1 VSRGQSQSMLVA
13 DVQKKAAPFGR
24 RVLVP
29 TPACAG
35 LANSLVVLRRLEAEN
50 LQLRQQAVDLAL
62 EIQALRNVE
71 P

>member
-1 VSRGQSQSMLVA
+1 VSRGQSQPMLVA
-13 DVQKKAAPFGR
+13 EVQKKAAPFGR
-24 RVLVP
+24 RILAP
-29 TPACAG
+29 TPARAG
-35 LANSLVVLRRLEAEN
+35 HANTLVVLRRLEAEN